1 MTTTLIKLG
10 ITVLLPLAALARR
23 ETLAVPSLSRRTV
36 STLTVMGAV
45 EVSAVAAVNYG
56 LGIGDAILITPIAS
70 ALSVVTIALAVLVL
84 RDRISTLQGVGMAMA
99 VAGIVT
105 TAL

>member
-1 MTTTLIKLG
+1 MVLVKVAVVVILLGLALLSNWSMRPATGSPRMLALMVGMGLI
-10 ITVLLPLAALARR
+10 
-23 ETLAVPSLSRRTV
+23 
-36 STLTVMGAV
+36 
-45 EVSAVAAVNYG
+45 EVGAVAAVNYG
-56 LGIGDAILITPIAS
+56 LAIGDAILLTPIAS

-84 RDRISTLQGVGMAMA
+84 REKVTRLQAVGMALA

>member
-1 MTTTLIKLG
+1 
-10 ITVLLPLAALARR
+10 
-23 ETLAVPSLSRRTV
+23 
-36 STLTVMGAV
+36 MGAV
-45 EVSAVAAVNYG
+45 EVGAVAAVNYG
-56 LGIGDAILITPIAS
+56 LAVGDAILVTPIAS

-84 RDRISTLQGVGMAMA
+84 KDRISGLQGLGIAMA